1 MHLINSSPRSRK
13 CQAGVSLVE
22 VLVSALIVSIGLV
35 GVAGLQVASLKNNQA
50 ALMRSQATALAY
62 DLADRMRS
70 NVGGAGSGFYDA
82 SSAEL
87 TAGCKATTGCTP
99 QELSKNDM
107 AEWQAALTAHLPMGE
122 GVVCIDSTPNDGT
135 RAASPACD
143 GSGTQFAVK
152 IWWDEDSDG
161 AISVTPTNT
170 ERLTINFQL

>member
-1 MHLINSSPRSRK
+1 MALRK
-13 CQAGVSLVE
+13 RQAGVTLIE
-22 VLVSALIVSIGLV
+22 VLVSALIVAIGLV
-35 GVAGLQVASLKNNQA
+35 GVAGLQVVSLKNNQA

-70 NVGGAGSGFYDA
+70 NVGGATAGFYDA
-82 SSAEL
+82 STAEL
-87 TAGCKATTGCTP
+87 TAGCVSTSGCSI
-99 QELSKNDM
+99 QELSENDM
-107 AEWQAALTAHLPMGE
+107 AEWLAALAANLPMGE

-135 RAASPACD
+135 RAATPACD
-143 GSGTQFAVK
+143 GSGTQFSVK